1 MCRNT
6 VRIDGSDGANEVRA
20 LLSRGRGYGR
30 DVIEPHDL
38 PITKGLQE
46 SIQEFGALDE
56 DIELK
61 GILDHIT
68 ARPPLHLAIGAETE
82 SKLADIAG
90 GLSVVLAHTFKLVDP
105 TVKNPMTEDW
115 ERAFKMFNL
124 LL

>member
-1 MCRNT
+1 M
-6 VRIDGSDGANEVRA
+6 
-20 LLSRGRGYGR
+20 
-30 DVIEPHDL
+30 

-46 SIQEFGALDE
+46 SIQAFGALDE

-61 GILDHIT
+61 AILDHIT

-90 GLSVVLAHTFKLVDP
+90 GLSVALAHTFKSIDP
-105 TVKNPMTEDW
+105 TIKNPATEHW
-115 ERAFKMFNL
+115 ERVFKIFNL